1 MIIQISAFILL
12 QISDDVMPLLFN
24 NVHVQVTR
32 IEAHSENEMCMQ
44 LDVAT
49 EVYSMRVGDT
59 FNMVLALT
67 LNLDGST
74 DTGYYTQVTHLISL
88 IFPLFFLHAAM
99 VLS

>member
-1 MIIQISAFILL
+1 
-12 QISDDVMPLLFN
+12 
-24 NVHVQVTR
+24 
-32 IEAHSENEMCMQ
+32 MCMQ

-67 LNLDGST
+67 LNLDRST

>member
-1 MIIQISAFILL
+1 
-12 QISDDVMPLLFN
+12 
-24 NVHVQVTR
+24 
-32 IEAHSENEMCMQ
+32 MQ

-59 FNMVLALT
+59 FNMVLTLT

-88 IFPLFFLHAAM
+88 IFPLFFTCCNGF
-99 VLS
+99 VLSQIFISSIIIFFKKMYMRYMFLDSLL

>member
-1 MIIQISAFILL
+1 M
-12 QISDDVMPLLFN
+12 
-24 NVHVQVTR
+24 H
-32 IEAHSENEMCMQ
+32 MQ

-49 EVYSMRVGDT
+49 EVYPMCVGDT

-88 IFPLFFLHAAM
+88 ILPPSLGFFICCIGF
-99 VLS
+99 VLRQIFLSLTINIFFKKCI